1 MPRSLGPLVGAID
14 QGTSSTRFL
23 VFAANSGELITYH
36 QVEVAKIYPAEGWVE
51 QDPWQ
56 IIDSVRATMAEV
68 IDKLK
73 ALDID
78 PRDIRSIG
86 VCNQRESC
94 IVWNPETGKPYY
106 NSIVWLDNRTTGIVD
121 QYLDVIPGRDINFH
135 KVTPDTYAHIGLLTR
150 VDVDP
155 MSIPLLILSRVL
167 LPHLVPTA

>member
-1 MPRSLGPLVGAID
+1 MPRCLGPLVGAID

-23 VFAANSGELITYH
+23 VFAAKSGELITYH
-36 QVEVAKIYPAEGWVE
+36 QVEVAKIYPFEGWVE
-51 QDPWQ
+51 QDPQQ

-68 IDKLK
+68 IEKLK
-73 ALDID
+73 ALDMD
-78 PRDIRSIG
+78 PRDIKSIG

-135 KVTPDTYAHIGLLTR
+135 KVGPAAAAR
-150 VDVDP
+150 VTGTK
-155 MSIPLLILSRVL
+155 R
-167 LPHLVPTA
+167 